1 MKQKI
6 YVLMLSKVFPATHPR
21 AGQPTDFREKFL
33 AAINRDPIE
42 WLKKHTIRANY
53 VLWRK
58 RFEQIDKGEACLSV
72 RQWTGKP
79 YRSKQFEL
87 ARLTREDGIGLQKL
101 SFDKDRDGCILFNYF
116 DIDGR
121 FANIEDVA
129 NNDGLSF
136 SDWREW
142 FKDYDFSQPMAI
154 IHFTPFR
161 Y

>member
-1 MKQKI
+1 
-6 YVLMLSKVFPATHPR
+6 MLSKVFPATHPR

-142 FKDYDFSQPMAI
+142 FKDYDLSKPLAI
-154 IHFTPFR
+154 IQFTKFR

>member
-1 MKQKI
+1 
-6 YVLMLSKVFPATHPR
+6 MLSKVFPATHPR

-42 WLKKHTIRANY
+42 WLKKHTM
-53 VLWRK
+53 RK

-142 FKDYDFSQPMAI
+142 FKDYDFSKPLAI
-154 IHFTPFR
+154 IQFTKFR